1 MSDSVVRDS
10 ITLRRHDQSGRTAR
24 RFVIVTL
31 RRWRVVELIFRASQ
45 VVTELVD
52 RVAARSARD
61 MELVLTREPRG
72 VRIEIYDGSEGGP
85 ASTAEVQGPGPDGWW
100 RPA

>member
-10 ITLRRHDQSGRTAR
+10 ITLRPHGQTGRTAR
-24 RFVIVTL
+24 RFVILTL

-52 RVAARSARD
+52 RAAARSGHD
-61 MELVLTREPRG
+61 LELVLIRDPRA
-72 VRIEIYDGSEGGP
+72 VRIELYGGSEADP
-85 ASTAEVQGPGPDGWW
+85 VSTAEVHRPGLRGS
-100 RPA
+100 